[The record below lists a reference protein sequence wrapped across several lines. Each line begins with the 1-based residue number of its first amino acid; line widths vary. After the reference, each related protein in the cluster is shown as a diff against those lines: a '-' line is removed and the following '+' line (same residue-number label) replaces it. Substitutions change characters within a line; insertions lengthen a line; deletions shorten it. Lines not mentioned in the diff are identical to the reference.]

1 MKAEV
6 GFFQTPHSNDY
17 SEVVYGTLK
26 NIEGTCALDYASL
39 CVSKSSPSLG
49 SMNSMSLTGPGAVIS
64 LPDFMSQMGFD
75 ISFMPTEDEGEY
87 INGGRRHRRR
97 RNLAAVSKPSSAKT
111 AAASSFMKDVH
122 TLLIDPIATTKRHVG
137 RKLWFGHGGRD
148 GESDSEGE
156 EEEGTLL
163 VLLK

>member
-39 CVSKSSPSLG
+39 CTSKSSPSLG
-49 SMNSMSLTGPGAVIS
+49 SMGSMSMSGPGAVIS

-75 ISFMPTEDEGEY
+75 ISFMPTEEEEGVL
-87 INGGRRHRRR
+87 INGGRRHRR
-97 RNLAAVSKPSSAKT
+97 NLAAVNKPTTKT
-111 AAASSFMKDVH
+111 AAGASSFIKDVH
-122 TLLIDPIATTKRHVG
+122 TLLIDPINTTKRHVG

-148 GESDSEGE
+148 GDSDSEGE
-156 EEEGTLL
+156 EGEG
-163 VLLK
+163 KQPAQIN

>member
-39 CVSKSSPSLG
+39 CVSKASSSLG
-49 SMNSMSLTGPGAVIS
+49 SMNSMSMSSGPGAVIS

-75 ISFMPTEDEGEY
+75 ISFMPTEDEGE
-87 INGGRRHRRR
+87 IIIGGRRHRR
-97 RNLAAVSKPSSAKT
+97 NLAAVNKPTLTKT
-111 AAASSFMKDVH
+111 AVSSFMNDVH
-122 TLLIDPIATTKRHVG
+122 TLLIDPIATTQRHVG
-137 RKLWFGHGGRD
+137 RKLWFGREHD
-148 GESDSEGE
+148 SDSEGE
-156 EEEGTLL
+156 EEEGRLCFY
-163 VLLK
+163 V